1 MGGVTTKIGAPSIN
15 ELSLNHTSKE
25 MILAGLTPNMASCNA
40 ALCAAKV
47 AGRWQEAEELLEK
60 PLDSTCI
67 PGCLR
72 DFKVSICI
80 QDGGFLTTN
89 SHSYK
94 G

>member
-1 MGGVTTKIGAPSIN
+1 
-15 ELSLNHTSKE
+15 
-25 MILAGLTPNMASCNA
+25 MILAGLAPNLASCNA

-67 PGCLR
+67 TGCHR
-72 DFKVSICI
+72 DVTIFI
-80 QDGGFLTTN
+80 QVGGFLTTN
-89 SHSYK
+89 SHNYK